1 MTSFTPEPWDYS
13 HHPTQEIDVNTIDVD
28 TSVIRKV
35 SGVAVIALLG
45 ALALSYAIDTLAA
58 RADTTGAGAL
68 SSFGEYLT
76 EVGEALGN
84 G

>member
-1 MTSFTPEPWDYS
+1 M
-13 HHPTQEIDVNTIDVD
+13 NTIDID
-28 TSVIRKV
+28 TRVIRKV
-35 SGVAVIALLG
+35 SRVAVAALLG
-45 ALALSYAIDTLAA
+45 ALALSFAIDTLAA
-58 RADTTGAGAL
+58 RTDTTGAGVL